1 MSTEAYIAEL
11 RDVIRR
17 LHGVDS
23 HHVESVPVLETF
35 KGQTVWQGIVEVFEL
50 VGHPKASR
58 LYAWIQDAD
67 GKKRHFTV
75 LHVAPVDSPLAA
87 VRAAIVQDY
96 RNAQEA

>member
-1 MSTEAYIAEL
+1 MTYIEEL
-11 RDVIRR
+11 RGVIKK

-23 HHVESVPVLETF
+23 RHVESVPVKEVF
-35 KGQTVWQGIVEVFEL
+35 KGKTVWDGVVEVFDL
-50 VGHPKASR
+50 IGHPKASR

-87 VRAAIVQDY
+87 VRAAILQDY